1 MSPNHK
7 DQTNLYN
14 WKKISQGK
22 SVSCALCIFLL
33 CSSLKWN
40 KEYPKAICH
49 FGSENTEAEE
59 KKLPS
64 MGFLFFPQVAYFE
77 IFSNKFGSTLRRR
90 LRLVPHTSDLT
101 CSPLLARQLLLSP
114 SQPTPTVQDR
124 SIHWCPVDQSLQG
137 MLGLP
142 FLSDFS
148 SEDRDAGDYQKRQLL
163 FSKAFFSTGQVVQDR
178 PHGFK

>member
-64 MGFLFFPQVAYFE
+64 MGFLFFPKWHILKYFPINLAQPWDE
-77 IFSNKFGSTLRRR
+77 GSGWFLTHLTSRVHLYWQGNCCSAPRSPPPWCKTEVLTGALWIRASRRCW
-90 LRLVPHTSDLT
+90 V
-101 CSPLLARQLLLSP
+101 C
-114 SQPTPTVQDR
+114 
-124 SIHWCPVDQSLQG
+124 
-137 MLGLP
+137 
-142 FLSDFS
+142 
-148 SEDRDAGDYQKRQLL
+148 L
-163 FSKAFFSTGQVVQDR
+163 FSVTSALRIGMQGTIKRGNSFSQKPFFPQV
-178 PHGFK
+178 K